1 MLDSNCAFTIS
12 IKTAVRIQTLSD
24 LMHYREPSDCE
35 VIIARLKPENGRVEG
50 AVLLCWTILF
60 K

>member
-50 AVLLCWTILF
+50 VVLLC
-60 K
+60 